1 VTWSDFQNNRFY
13 VQTFDLQASPLS
25 KPDYFSLSTQNSPY
39 PGQAFSLD
47 RMGVAWNTQAGDLQF
62 AVFDRQRK
70 QIGATVTIPNPGK
83 LPADATIA
91 GDLSGFLLVWV
102 DRTNGKLLGQRLDRS
117 GKLVGAQVTIAAS
130 GAQSPIMRATPY
142 GGIIAWVQKKNGQDG
157 VAVGRVDSSGKL
169 LAAHSWFAVN
179 GVVPYMALAWRDL
192 GNGLSRGA
200 IAWLDNKGA
209 LRVASLGCR

>member
-1 VTWSDFQNNRFY
+1 
-13 VQTFDLQASPLS
+13 
-25 KPDYFSLSTQNSPY
+25 
-39 PGQAFSLD
+39 
-47 RMGVAWNTQAGDLQF
+47 
-62 AVFDRQRK
+62 
-70 QIGATVTIPNPGK
+70 
-83 LPADATIA
+83 
-91 GDLSGFLLVWV
+91 
-102 DRTNGKLLGQRLDRS
+102 
-117 GKLVGAQVTIAAS
+117 
-130 GAQSPIMRATPY
+130 MRATPY